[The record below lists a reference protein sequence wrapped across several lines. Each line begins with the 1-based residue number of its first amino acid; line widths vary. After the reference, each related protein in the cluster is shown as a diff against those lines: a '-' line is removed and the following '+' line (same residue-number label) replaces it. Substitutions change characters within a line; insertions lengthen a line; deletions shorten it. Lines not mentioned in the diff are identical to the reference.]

1 MSNKSYILVNII
13 VLLGTMIL
21 FGYKAVP
28 DIKALMIHI
37 NYLDI
42 LLLLISGFMVYIL
55 KCLRLYIILY
65 EKGISMEEHL
75 KQFCKTTAV
84 SILLPFKLG
93 ELFKAYCYSYQ
104 LKNSLLGISSI
115 IIDRFYDTAA
125 LLTILSLFIVMGKMP
140 VTALFL
146 GMLVFSLLVI
156 LAYTSFPA
164 IYTYWNHYFLIS
176 KASENN
182 LRSLVF
188 LDKAK
193 RIYKE
198 LALLI
203 QGRSILLLLLSL
215 IAWMIEIGSIS
226 ILSVLKA
233 EAITD
238 NVSAYINA
246 AMGVGYSLN
255 HWYFIAVSLVLLF
268 VFYVVLHMSGKT
280 RVKL

>member
-188 LDKAK
+188 F
-193 RIYKE
+193 
-198 LALLI
+198 
-203 QGRSILLLLLSL
+203 G
-215 IAWMIEIGSIS
+215 
-226 ILSVLKA
+226 
-233 EAITD
+233 
-238 NVSAYINA
+238 
-246 AMGVGYSLN
+246 
-255 HWYFIAVSLVLLF
+255 
-268 VFYVVLHMSGKT
+268 
-280 RVKL
+280 

>member
-1 MSNKSYILVNII
+1 MSKKPYIVINII
-13 VLLGTMIL
+13 VLGSTIML
-21 FGYKAVP
+21 FIYKDFS
-28 DIKALMIHI
+28 DIKPIIMDI
-37 NYLDI
+37 NYLDGF
-42 LLLLISGFMVYIL
+42 LLLITGLIVYIL

-65 EKGISMEEHL
+65 GKGISMEEHL

-93 ELFKAYCYSYQ
+93 ELFRAYCYSYQ
-104 LKNSLLGISSI
+104 LKNSMLGISSI

-125 LLTILSLFIVMGKMP
+125 LLTILGLFIVMGKMP

-146 GMLVFSLLVI
+146 GMLIFSLLVI
-156 LAYTSFPA
+156 LAYTSFSA

-176 KASENN
+176 RASENN

-233 EAITD
+233 EAITA
-238 NVSAYINA
+238 NVSAYLNA
-246 AMGVGYSLN
+246 AMGLGDSIN
-255 HWYFIAVSLVLLF
+255 HWYFISVSLVLLF
-268 VFYVVLHMSGKT
+268 VLYVVLHISWLKD
-280 RVKL
+280 